1 MENEFP
7 KVVTLFREGFENGTK
22 NPTERPYFCTLCQVS
37 CTSEKAWGSH
47 LNGKKHKIKA
57 DTKKKKAMENE
68 IEKGLT
74 LFRKGFEN
82 DTKNPTEMP
91 YFCDL
96 CQVSCTSEN
105 AWGSH
110 LDGKKHKKIK
120 ADFEIEKAKANEIEK
135 GLDDIIEQYRK
146 NNEEVNSTNSTDSTE
161 TPYYCAICDFSC
173 GSENTWGLHLNGK
186 IHETSML
193 QYELSYVPNK
203 NQSDIDTGC

>member
-22 NPTERPYFCTLCQVS
+22 NPTEMPYFCELCQVS

-47 LNGKKHKIKA
+47 LNGKKHK
-57 DTKKKKAMENE
+57 
-68 IEKGLT
+68 
-74 LFRKGFEN
+74 
-82 DTKNPTEMP
+82 
-91 YFCDL
+91 
-96 CQVSCTSEN
+96 
-105 AWGSH
+105 
-110 LDGKKHKKIK
+110 KIK
-120 ADFEIEKAKANEIEK
+120 TDFEKAKANEIEK

-193 QYELSYVPNK
+193 QYELSYVQ
-203 NQSDIDTGC
+203 NQNQNDLDTGS